1 MDFIMKMKIKGKL
14 KELSTY
20 VVKNKGSI
28 IVGVVIGLI
37 LATLATQ

>member
-1 MDFIMKMKIKGKL
+1 MDLIMKMKIKGKL

-20 VVKNKGSI
+20 VVKNKKSI
-28 IVGVVIGLI
+28 LVGVVIGLI